1 MDGLTAMRIIREE
14 EAAGKLHRSWV
25 FALTG
30 NARQAQIDDALA
42 HGLDDVLIKPYNAKS
57 LIEKIHG
64 VCGSA

>member
-14 EAAGKLHRSWV
+14 ETAGKLKRSWV
-25 FALTG
+25 CALTG

-64 VCGSA
+64 IVGGA